1 MPFQI
6 ILGDITTLKVDAIV
20 NAANNSLLGGGG
32 VDGAIHKA
40 AGPKLL
46 EECRTL
52 KGCATGDAKI
62 TKGYKLPARYVIHTV
77 GPIWEGGHKKEEELL
92 RSAYRRSLEVAKE
105 HKLETVAFSL
115 ISSGAYGYPKDQALE
130 VAVSEITSFLEEH
143 EMTVFLVIFDRASF
157 HISKT
162 MVKQIN
168 DYVKKKYLAAEEV
181 PGDSIEN
188 ASNRPT
194 SIKEGHRYRNLEAER
209 RGMREDDKTPHPRE
223 FIIEESRSLEDFLND
238 QEDTFSVH
246 LLQLI
251 DEKGKSD
258 VEVYKRAN
266 IDRKLFSKI
275 RSNPNYQPSKATV
288 LALAISLKLSL
299 RETRRLLR
307 RAGYALSPASRSD
320 LIIEF
325 FLSNEIYDI
334 HKINEALF
342 YFKESL
348 LGA

>member
-32 VDGAIHKA
+32 VDGAIHKV

-46 EECRTL
+46 EECKTL

-77 GPIWEGGHKKEEELL
+77 GPIWEGGQQKEEELL
-92 RSAYRRSLEVAKE
+92 RSAYRKSLEVANE

-130 VAVSEITSFLEEH
+130 VAVSEITSFLEDH
-143 EMTVFLVIFDRASF
+143 EMTVFLVIFNRASF

-162 MVKQIN
+162 MVKQIK
-168 DYVKKKYLAAEEV
+168 DYVEKKYLAADEV
-181 PGDSIEN
+181 PGDSI
-188 ASNRPT
+188 AYADIKPS
-194 SIKEGHRYRNLEAER
+194 SIKEHHRYRNLEAER
-209 RGMREDDKTPHPRE
+209 RGVIEGDKE
-223 FIIEESRSLEDFLND
+223 SQLKEIIVEESQSLEDVLNG
-238 QEDTFSVH
+238 QEDTFSTH

-251 DEKGKSD
+251 DDKGKTD

-299 RETRRLLR
+299 RETRSLLR

-325 FLSNEIYDI
+325 FISNEVYDI

-342 YFKESL
+342 YFKENL

>member
-6 ILGDITTLKVDAIV
+6 ILGDITRLKVDAIV

-92 RSAYRRSLEVAKE
+92 RSAYRRSLEVANE

-130 VAVSEITSFLEEH
+130 VAVSEITSFLKDH

-157 HISKT
+157 QISKT
-162 MVKQIN
+162 MVKQIK
-168 DYVKKKYLAAEEV
+168 DYVEKKYLAAEEV
-181 PGDSIEN
+181 PSDSIDYAEN
-188 ASNRPT
+188 KPS
-194 SIKEGHRYRNLEAER
+194 SIKEHHRFRHIEEESQSLEA
-209 RGMREDDKTPHPRE
+209 
-223 FIIEESRSLEDFLND
+223 FLNG
-238 QEDTFSVH
+238 QEETFSIR
-246 LLQLI
+246 LLELI

-258 VEVYKRAN
+258 VEGYKRAN

-299 RETRRLLR
+299 RETRGLLR

-325 FLSNEIYDI
+325 FISNEVYDI

>member
-6 ILGDITTLKVDAIV
+6 ILGDITSLKVDAIV

-40 AGPKLL
+40 AGPQLL

-52 KGCATGDAKI
+52 NGCATGEAKI
-62 TKGYKLPARYVIHTV
+62 TKGYKLPAQYVIHTV

-92 RSAYRRSLEVAKE
+92 RSAYRRSLELAKE
-105 HKLETVAFSL
+105 HDLETVAFSL

-130 VAVSEITSFLEEH
+130 VAVSEITSFLEDH

-157 HISKT
+157 QISKT
-162 MVKQIN
+162 MVNQIKE
-168 DYVKKKYLAAEEV
+168 YVEKNYLSAEEV
-181 PGDSIEN
+181 PSDSIDY
-188 ASNRPT
+188 ADNRP
-194 SIKEGHRYRNLEAER
+194 SAIKERHRFRNIEAER
-209 RGMREDDKTPHPRE
+209 RRVLEDQLSQPKE
-223 FIIEESRSLEDFLND
+223 FIIEESQSLEEFLNG
-238 QEDTFSVH
+238 QEDTFSIR
-246 LLQLI
+246 LLELI
-251 DEKGKSD
+251 DEKGKTD

-299 RETRRLLR
+299 RETRGLLR

-325 FLSNEIYDI
+325 FLSNEVYDI

-342 YFKESL
+342 YFKENI